1 MATLLGFDF
10 GTARIGVAVG
20 ETESGL
26 AQPLVVIHG
35 EANDLRFG
43 EIGKLIAEWKPT
55 TLVVG
60 MPATEDGSEHAMA
73 PRCRRF
79 ANQLHG
85 RFSLPVKF
93 FDESLS
99 SAEAEDI
106 LRDAGGKYADW
117 RERKRILDAV
127 AAQRILQSYLDTVLA
142 TPLPDPSN
150 PPDTHHGTT

>member
-35 EANDLRFG
+35 EANDVRFA
-43 EIGKLIAEWKPT
+43 EIGKLIAEWKPA

-60 MPATEDGSEHAMA
+60 MPGTEDGSEHAMA
-73 PRCRRF
+73 PRCKRF
-79 ANQLHG
+79 ANQLTG
-85 RFSLPVKF
+85 RFSLPVKL

-99 SAEAEDI
+99 SVEAEEI
-106 LRDAGGKYADW
+106 LREAGGKFSDW

-127 AAQRILQSYLDTVLA
+127 AAQRILQSYLDTQA
-142 TPLPDPSN
+142 NTPESD
-150 PPDTHHGTT
+150 HGTT

>member
-26 AQPLVVIHG
+26 AQPLIVINS
-35 EANDLRFG
+35 EANDVRFG

-55 TLVVG
+55 KLVVG

-85 RFSLPVKF
+85 RFSLPVEF

-99 SAEAEDI
+99 SAEAEDM
-106 LRDAGGKYADW
+106 LREAGGKYGDW

-127 AAQRILQSYLDTVLA
+127 AAQRILQSYLDTHA
-142 TPLPDPSN
+142 STYANTPGH
-150 PPDTHHGTT
+150 HHGTT

>member
-26 AQPLVVIHG
+26 AQPLVVINS
-35 EANDLRFG
+35 EANDVRFG
-43 EIGKLIAEWKPT
+43 EIGKLIAEWKPA
-55 TLVVG
+55 LLIVG

-79 ANQLHG
+79 ANQLNG
-85 RFSLPVKF
+85 RFALPVKF

-106 LRDAGGKYADW
+106 LREAGGKYGDW

-127 AAQRILQSYLDTVLA
+127 AAQRILQSYLETYPGTLA
-142 TPLPDPSN
+142 NDL
-150 PPDTHHGTT
+150 GA

>member
-1 MATLLGFDF
+1 MSTLLGFDF

-26 AQPLVVIHG
+26 AQPLTVIQG
-35 EANDLRFG
+35 EANDVRFA
-43 EIGKLIAEWKPT
+43 EIAKLIAEWKPA

-60 MPATEDGSEHAMA
+60 MPATEDGSEHTMA

-79 ANQLHG
+79 ANQLTG

-99 SAEAEDI
+99 SAEAEDM
-106 LRDAGGKYADW
+106 LRDFAKMNGGKFGDW

-127 AAQRILQSYLDTVLA
+127 AAQRILQSYLDTSLA
-142 TPLPDPSN
+142 TPASTQ
-150 PPDTHHGTT
+150 DTHHGTP

>member
-1 MATLLGFDF
+1 MTTLLGFDF

-26 AQPLVVIHG
+26 AQPLIVIDS
-35 EANDLRFG
+35 EANDVRFA
-43 EIGKLIAEWKPT
+43 EIGKLIDEWKPA
-55 TLVVG
+55 TLIVG

-73 PRCRRF
+73 PRCKRF

-85 RFSLPVKF
+85 RFSLPVRF

-99 SAEAEDI
+99 SAEAEDM
-106 LRDAGGKYADW
+106 LKQAGGKYADW

-127 AAQRILQSYLDTVLA
+127 AAQRILQSYLDTQA
-142 TPLPDPSN
+142 SITSDP
-150 PPDTHHGTT
+150 PHGTT

>member
-1 MATLLGFDF
+1 MSTLLGFDF

-26 AQPLVVIHG
+26 AQPLTVINA
-35 EANDLRFG
+35 EANDVRFG
-43 EIGKLIAEWKPT
+43 EIGRLIAEWKPA

-60 MPATEDGSEHAMA
+60 MPATEDGSEHPMA

-79 ANQLHG
+79 ANQLNG
-85 RFSLPVKF
+85 RFGLAVAL

-106 LRDAGGKYADW
+106 LRAAGGKYSDW

-127 AAQRILQSYLDTVLA
+127 AAQRILQSYLDS
-142 TPLPDPSN
+142 TPHITGNRD
-150 PPDTHHGTT
+150 GTT

>member
-1 MATLLGFDF
+1 MSTLLGFDF

-26 AQPLVVIHG
+26 AQPLTVIQG
-35 EANDLRFG
+35 EANDVRFA
-43 EIGKLIAEWKPT
+43 EIAKLIAEWNPA

-73 PRCRRF
+73 PRCKRF
-79 ANQLHG
+79 ANQLSG

-99 SAEAEDI
+99 SAEAEDM
-106 LRDAGGKYADW
+106 LRSAGGKFSDW

-127 AAQRILQSYLDTVLA
+127 AAQRILQSYLDTSLA
-142 TPLPDPSN
+142 TPAITQ
-150 PPDTHHGTT
+150 DTHHGTP